1 MKNWQK
7 FLFQNHLTIVIDKI
21 SNREQNMFNL
31 YNKKEEPLEEYVRF
45 DVETY
50 KKYVFSCP
58 PKCVHRFSGE
68 TIYYEGIELFE
79 KNNSQFIVIVNSEC
93 KPGRVYEIGKFR
105 DVPSFF
111 NKIKEILKEHNYS
124 KFAQNAVI
132 ETFMFNGFFIE
143 GI

>member
-1 MKNWQK
+1 
-7 FLFQNHLTIVIDKI
+7 
-21 SNREQNMFNL
+21 MFNL

-58 PKCVHRFSGE
+58 PKCVHRFSE
-68 TIYYEGIELFE
+68 ESIYYEGIELFE
-79 KNNSQFIVIVNSEC
+79 ENNSQFIVIVNSEC

-132 ETFMFNGFFIE
+132 ETFMFNGFYIE
-143 GI
+143 GFNYEHV